1 MATVVKSMATSGVD
15 GFMVEIEASTLS
27 GQQQA
32 ISIIGLPDQ
41 AIKEAGERIQAAIE
55 SCGYDIPKDKTII
68 SLAPGDKRKRGSHF
82 DLGMIIALLFQTD
95 QIAPKNLSDYAFIG
109 ELSLDGRIRPCNGVL
124 SMITEARKC
133 GVKSVVLPYENRK
146 EASTV
151 SGIRICPVKSLPDTI
166 RFLEGRLDLTKQ
178 LDGEDEDKQMIQE
191 QKSSDQNVALQ
202 NSRCGS
208 DVSAHGIDFSD
219 VKGQDDLIEAIVLG
233 AAGGHNILMIG
244 EPGCGK
250 TMIAQRIPTIL
261 PQMTERESLEVT
273 KIHSISGLLDA
284 GQGLVVTR
292 PFRAPHHNVS
302 LNALIGGGTFAQPGE
317 VSLAHNGVLF
327 LDELAEF
334 SRSTLDALRQ
344 PMEDKRVTI
353 SRVNGTHSYPANF
366 MFVAAMNPCPC
377 GYYPSKKCR
386 CTDYEIIHYRGK
398 ISGPILERIDI
409 QKNVAHVDY
418 FQLNSERSSHSSIE
432 LQEQVE
438 RARKIQQERFKD
450 SEDVSCNAQMST
462 TMIQKYCKLD
472 EECTA
477 ILKKAS
483 EKYGYSARV
492 IHKLLRLARTSAD
505 LEGTERIRKEDII
518 RVLRCRDLDVSSSQ
532 MYAIK

>member
-1 MATVVKSMATSGVD
+1 MAIVVKSMATSGVD
-15 GFMVEIEASTLS
+15 GFMVEIEASTIR
-27 GQQQA
+27 GQQQSM
-32 ISIIGLPDQ
+32 SIIGLPDQ

-55 SCGYDIPKDKTII
+55 SCGYEFPKDKCII
-68 SLAPGDKRKRGSHF
+68 SLAPGDKKKRGSHF

-95 QIAPKNLSDYAFIG
+95 QISPKKLADYAFIG
-109 ELSLDGRIRPCNGVL
+109 ELALDGRIRPCNGVL
-124 SMITEARKC
+124 SMVTEARKC
-133 GVKSVVLPYENRK
+133 GVKAVVVPYENSQ
-146 EASTV
+146 EAASVT
-151 SGIRICPVKSLPDTI
+151 GIKVCPVQSLPDTI
-166 RFLEGRLDLTKQ
+166 KFLEGRLDLSKKEEKPEIKETSR
-178 LDGEDEDKQMIQE
+178 DTPGEQPDNFKED
-191 QKSSDQNVALQ
+191 
-202 NSRCGS
+202 
-208 DVSAHGIDFSD
+208 IDFSD
-219 VKGQDDLIEAIVLG
+219 VKGQDELIEAIVLG

-261 PQMTERESLEVT
+261 PRMTEKESLEVT

-284 GQGLVVTR
+284 GEGLMKMR

-302 LNALIGGGTFAQPGE
+302 LNALIGGGSYAQPGE
-317 VSLAHNGVLF
+317 VSLSHNGVLF

-334 SRSTLDALRQ
+334 SKSTLDALRQ

-353 SRVNGTHSYPANF
+353 SRVNGTNSYPANF

-409 QKNVAHVDY
+409 QKSVAHVDY
-418 FQLNSERSSHSSIE
+418 FELDDRKGGCTSSQLRER
-432 LQEQVE
+432 VE
-438 RARKIQQERFKD
+438 KARKIQQERFKD
-450 SEDVSCNAQMST
+450 DNQVNCNAQMTT

-472 EECTA
+472 EESTQ

-505 LEGTERIRKEDII
+505 LDGAENIRKEDVI
-518 RVLRCRDLDVSSSQ
+518 RVLDCRDLDVSSSQ